1 MIVSRIF
8 KHNMF
13 EVQHRISCGSLVLRK
28 LFLKH
33 FRSPRFFRWR
43 NSCNK
48 NVRLLFVCKWIP
60 ENCVAGCDVG
70 CPEYE
75 GQSS

>member
-13 EVQHRISCGSLVLRK
+13 EVWHRTLCGNLVLRK

-33 FRSPRFFRWR
+33 FRSLSFFRWR
-43 NSCNK
+43 NSSNK
-48 NVRLLFVCKWIP
+48 NVRLLFVCRWFP
-60 ENCVAGCDVG
+60 ENRVARCDVG
-70 CPEYE
+70 LVW
-75 GQSS
+75 